1 MFPLPHFLSLIIQ
14 AVHICCLYIEI
25 IQEVVKFIYTL
36 YLLCLCI
43 QLQLILNS
51 MSTIYVKVLLFL
63 IEKRMHAQLIIKI
76 QTIKNI
82 ICIIYNIII
91 PLCLS
96 PSTFS

>member
-14 AVHICCLYIEI
+14 VVHICCFYIEI
-25 IQEVVKFIYTL
+25 IQEVVKFIYIL
-36 YLLCLCI
+36 YSLCLCI
-43 QLQLILNS
+43 QLQSILNS
-51 MSTIYVKVLLFL
+51 MNTIYVTVLLFL

-76 QTIKNI
+76 QNIKNI

-91 PLCLS
+91 PLRPS